1 MLCVYRSE
9 KQMQSDIKVV
19 TQHKET
25 CGQVFFRETGASR
38 KLNAMF
44 SCRGVFRFA
53 DQASVGKS
61 LLDGNKDHL
70 LNQAKQEHQV

>member
-1 MLCVYRSE
+1 
-9 KQMQSDIKVV
+9 MQSDIKLI
-19 TQHKET
+19 TQDKET
-25 CGQVFFRETGASR
+25 CGQVFFERPELQGNLMRCFHVAVS
-38 KLNAMF
+38 
-44 SCRGVFRFA
+44 SVRFA